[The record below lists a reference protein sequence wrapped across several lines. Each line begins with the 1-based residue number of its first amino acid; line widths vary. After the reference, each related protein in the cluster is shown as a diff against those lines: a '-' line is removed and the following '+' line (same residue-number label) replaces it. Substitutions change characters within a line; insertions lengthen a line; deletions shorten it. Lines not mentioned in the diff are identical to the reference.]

1 VHVFVQTEDF
11 SEGER
16 GFLNALL
23 VSDAQKRPTLAQLM
37 AAIKGERDDAPP
49 GLQWL
54 AQCGTTADDSN
65 EGFEKEMQR
74 RIKGYNNGTNKN
86 MVAWCVCVRFLLFA
100 VFHCAI
106 EAGRRRRRRGG
117 RGGEGGG
124 GGRGAGG
131 EGGGGGGGGGGEGGG

>member
-1 VHVFVQTEDF
+1 MHVFVQTEDF

-54 AQCGTTADDSN
+54 AQCGTGDDTNQS
-65 EGFEKEMQR
+65 FEKEMQK
-74 RIKGYNNGTNKN
+74 RIKGYGTNKN
-86 MVAWCVCVRFLLFA
+86 MVLWCVFVCLLL
-100 VFHCAI
+100 
-106 EAGRRRRRRGG
+106 
-117 RGGEGGG
+117 
-124 GGRGAGG
+124 
-131 EGGGGGGGGGGEGGG
+131 